1 YIPIFIMIF
10 INKMERLNFA
20 SIFKT
25 IQGNFNFWILIIF
38 ISGICLIIISDFL
51 SQIEKSTLN
60 NTKPIKVEL
69 HELKLNEYE
78 IINYFITYLIP
89 ILTLD
94 PSRWTSILSNGILI
108 ILVGIYFVRNNLLS
122 FNIMFLIMNY
132 RIYKDKNENIYISK
146 HTYNKAT
153 SKNLI
158 AFQYDE
164 SNIYYLTVQNKL
176 HKNDNKTTIDKGQ
189 MKY

>member
-1 YIPIFIMIF
+1 
-10 INKMERLNFA
+10 
-20 SIFKT
+20 
-25 IQGNFNFWILIIF
+25 
-38 ISGICLIIISDFL
+38 
-51 SQIEKSTLN
+51 TLN

-122 FNIMFLIMNY
+122 FNIMF
-132 RIYKDKNENIYISK
+132 
-146 HTYNKAT
+146 
-153 SKNLI
+153 
-158 AFQYDE
+158 
-164 SNIYYLTVQNKL
+164 
-176 HKNDNKTTIDKGQ
+176 
-189 MKY
+189 